1 MLRRKLTFHRWQ
13 DIEGRSPFV
22 PHEAAEAIVQLTTA
36 DPHQAVFVDGDS
48 TTVVL
53 VYDTGTSN
61 TPTKLQLLALRDP
74 DNRPLQFGPGE
85 PLGPIDMLAHRYP
98 ADVTHVEIW
107 PDHLAGQ
114 DFHGNAPRLSRLSRY
129 LRHTVSHFVSFEH
142 LFQPDVADR
151 LDDVRGQLRG
161 VDIALTR
168 PERVDHD
175 RGLFST
181 LIPAVYGHNAPSVS
195 VHVGM
200 GRFGPR
206 DRYLDAQTE
215 AHIFEIAEHAQDL
228 VDQLIVTGR
237 SRRTGQSARVDLVN
251 ERLFAERQLPRSPQ
265 GGSMP
270 ETGATFN
277 ELEELHTQWSNDGT
291 FATAVQAQAMRPR

>member
-1 MLRRKLTFHRWQ
+1 M
-13 DIEGRSPFV
+13 
-22 PHEAAEAIVQLTTA
+22 
-36 DPHQAVFVDGDS
+36 
-48 TTVVL
+48 VL
-53 VYDTGTSN
+53 VHETGTAT

-107 PDHLAGQ
+107 PDGLAGQ

-129 LRHTVSHFVSFEH
+129 LRQKLSHFVTFEQ

-168 PERVDHD
+168 PERLDQNP
-175 RGLFST
+175 GLFGT
-181 LIPAVYGHNAPSVS
+181 LIPSVYGHSAPSVS

-228 VDQLIVTGR
+228 VDQLVITGR
-237 SRRTGQSARVDLVN
+237 SRQTSHSARVDLVN

-270 ETGATFN
+270 DDGATFD
-277 ELEELHTQWSNDGT
+277 ELEQLHAQWTSDGT
-291 FATAVQAQAMRPR
+291 FSAAVQAQAMRPR

>member
-1 MLRRKLTFHRWQ
+1 MLRRRLTFYRWQ
-13 DIEGRSPFV
+13 DIKDRPAFV
-22 PHEAAEAIVQLTTA
+22 PHEAAEASAQLTSA
-36 DPHQAVFVDGDS
+36 DPRQAVFLDGDS

-53 VYDTGTSN
+53 VHETGTANS
-61 TPTKLQLLALRDP
+61 PTKLQLLALRDP

-107 PDHLAGQ
+107 PDGLAGQ

-129 LRHTVSHFVSFEH
+129 LRQKISHFVTFEQ

-168 PERVDHD
+168 PERLDQNP
-175 RGLFST
+175 GLFGT
-181 LIPAVYGHNAPSVS
+181 LIPSVYGHSAPSVS

-215 AHIFEIAEHAQDL
+215 AHIFELAEHAQDL
-228 VDQLIVTGR
+228 VDQLVITGR
-237 SRRTGQSARVDLVN
+237 SRQTGKSARVDLVN

-270 ETGATFN
+270 DADATFD
-277 ELEELHTQWSNDGT
+277 ELEQLHAQWSNDGT
-291 FATAVQAQAMRPR
+291 FSAAVQAQAMRPR

>member
-1 MLRRKLTFHRWQ
+1 MLHRKLTFHRWQ
-13 DIEGRSPFV
+13 DVNDRPPFV
-22 PHEAAEAIVQLTTA
+22 PHEAAEAVAQLISA
-36 DPHQAVFVDGDS
+36 DPRQAVFVDGDS

-53 VYDTGTSN
+53 VHEIGTAAS
-61 TPTKLQLLALRDP
+61 PTKLQLLALRDP

-85 PLGPIDMLAHRYP
+85 PLGPIEMLAHRYP

-107 PDHLAGQ
+107 PDGLAGQ

-129 LRHTVSHFVSFEH
+129 MRQKLSRFVTFEQ
-142 LFQPDVADR
+142 LFQSDVADR
-151 LDDVRGQLRG
+151 LEDVRGQLRG

-168 PERVDHD
+168 PERLDQNP
-175 RGLFST
+175 GLFGT
-181 LIPAVYGHNAPSVS
+181 LIPSVYGHSAPSVS

-200 GRFGPR
+200 GRFGRR

-228 VDQLIVTGR
+228 VDQLVITGR
-237 SRRTGQSARVDLVN
+237 SRQTGQRARVDLVN

-270 ETGATFN
+270 DADATFD
-277 ELEELHTQWSNDGT
+277 ELEQLHAQWSSDGT
-291 FATAVQAQAMRPR
+291 FSAAVQAQAMRPR

>member
-1 MLRRKLTFHRWQ
+1 MLRRRLTFYRWQ
-13 DIEGRSPFV
+13 AIRDRAPFV
-22 PHEAAEAIVQLTTA
+22 PHVAAQAVARLTSA
-36 DPHQAVFVDGDS
+36 DPRQAVFLDGDS

-53 VYDTGTSN
+53 VHETGTANS
-61 TPTKLQLLALRDP
+61 PTKLQLLALRDP
-74 DNRPLQFGPGE
+74 DNRPLQFAPGE

-107 PDHLAGQ
+107 PDGLAGQ

-129 LRHTVSHFVSFEH
+129 LRQKVSHFVTFEQ
-142 LFQPDVADR
+142 LFQPDVAAR
-151 LDDVRGQLRG
+151 LDDIRGQLRG

-168 PERVDHD
+168 PERLDHD
-175 RGLFST
+175 PGLFGT
-181 LIPAVYGHNAPSVS
+181 LIPSVYGHSAPSVS

-215 AHIFEIAEHAQDL
+215 ADIFEIAEHAQDL
-228 VDQLIVTGR
+228 VDQLVIVGRSRQTGR
-237 SRRTGQSARVDLVN
+237 STRLDLVN

-270 ETGATFN
+270 DAGATFD
-277 ELEELHTQWSNDGT
+277 ELEHIHAQWSTDGT
-291 FATAVQAQAMRPR
+291 FSAAVEAQAMRPQ